1 MWQTLF
7 LKSHASCAGTLKPQF
22 VRFLN
27 FPRIACAGI
36 YIDGHERP
44 DVQEARREFLNAIA
58 EVEHRFYKYDGEDMK
73 QIPPAAGVKPLV
85 YVVHDESIFTAHDGK
100 STVWRE
106 KGSVFLRPKG
116 EGRSLMVSEFLCEC
130 HGPMKLTDEQRRAH
144 PAIEHS
150 ETLVI
155 IAPGKNADGYW
166 RNEDLLQQVS
176 QRLMPIFRVLHPD
189 ADALVV
195 FDNSSNHRAFA
206 PDALLAHRLNLKNGG
221 KNCPKLRATT
231 FVRGGEL
238 LTQVMQLPD
247 GTPKG
252 LKLILQER
260 GLWPMDDSLDREG
273 AMKLLAEQPD
283 FKAQKDHLT
292 ETLES
297 SGGGFRA
304 LFLPKFHPEL
314 NFIEFYW
321 AAAKR
326 YARANCDYKFDSLRA
341 TVPKALASVTLVELR
356 NAARHCFR
364 YMSAYAGRDGFTL
377 SPKQVERAVKLHKS
391 HRTIPLSFLKE
402 NGTAMPESHTLS
414 SASSS
419 SNNATPLPLSPL
431 PSPHVDHSVQLQTSM
446 GSSSIP
452 PPPPVNLSVL
462 NALLSRRH
470 GPT

>member
-1 MWQTLF
+1 
-7 LKSHASCAGTLKPQF
+7 
-22 VRFLN
+22 
-27 FPRIACAGI
+27 
-36 YIDGHERP
+36 
-44 DVQEARREFLNAIA
+44 
-58 EVEHRFYKYDGEDMK
+58 
-73 QIPPAAGVKPLV
+73 
-85 YVVHDESIFTAHDGK
+85 
-100 STVWRE
+100 
-106 KGSVFLRPKG
+106 
-116 EGRSLMVSEFLCEC
+116 
-130 HGPMKLTDEQRRAH
+130 
-144 PAIEHS
+144 
-150 ETLVI
+150 
-155 IAPGKNADGYW
+155 
-166 RNEDLLQQVS
+166 
-176 QRLMPIFRVLHPD
+176 MPIFRVLHPD

-391 HRTIPLSFLKE
+391 QVPSNHPSFLLQGE
-402 NGTAMPESHTLS
+402 RHCNARVSHTQQRKFIKQQCYSVALEP
-414 SASSS
+414 ASVTACRPQRAAANEHGIIFHS
-419 SNNATPLPLSPL
+419 TPAAG
-431 PSPHVDHSVQLQTSM
+431 QLERVERPAQPETRAD
-446 GSSSIP
+446 IKIVVTP
-452 PPPPVNLSVL
+452 WIF
-462 NALLSRRH
+462 
-470 GPT
+470 